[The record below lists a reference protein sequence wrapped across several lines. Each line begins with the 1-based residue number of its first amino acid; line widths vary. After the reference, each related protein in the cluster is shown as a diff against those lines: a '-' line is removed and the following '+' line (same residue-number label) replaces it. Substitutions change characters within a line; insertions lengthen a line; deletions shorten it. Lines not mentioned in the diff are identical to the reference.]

1 MKFPHEKLS
10 LFFLALI
17 ELIAGSIIIFN
28 LETVLEFP
36 IILFLI
42 PALMNLRGAV
52 YGVLIL
58 RIIKLLTLGII
69 KPSFK
74 EKNLRKNIQTSFFI
88 GTIASC
94 IVAIIAYI
102 FQIIYFKA
110 HISFLEI
117 LTISILTNF
126 LSFFI
131 ITFPLIF
138 ILFYYYKK
146 GKSLEFLG
154 APYVAAISDVITPF
168 ILFVS
173 FNLIFITIFQI
184 LFLIIIF
191 IFLVVIFLR
200 KSLEKE
206 YIKENLPTISIT
218 TWFSGLGGM
227 FYARVINFTE
237 IQNILIASPA
247 YNALLGGIGGIL
259 ASRLSISFHL
269 GLSFKLLSN
278 ISYIKSAY
286 LAFFAG
292 LIFSSFFAGLR
303 ELFIILISSIFSVL
317 LITLITYYVSLTTF
331 KKGLDPDNV
340 TLPIVT
346 TSGDL
351 LGPALVIVTFLVFFR
366 T

>member
-1 MKFPHEKLS
+1 
-10 LFFLALI
+10 
-17 ELIAGSIIIFN
+17 
-28 LETVLEFP
+28 
-36 IILFLI
+36 
-42 PALMNLRGAV
+42 MNLRGAV

-191 IFLVVIFLR
+191 IFLVVIF
-200 KSLEKE
+200 
-206 YIKENLPTISIT
+206 
-218 TWFSGLGGM
+218 
-227 FYARVINFTE
+227 
-237 IQNILIASPA
+237 
-247 YNALLGGIGGIL
+247 
-259 ASRLSISFHL
+259 
-269 GLSFKLLSN
+269 
-278 ISYIKSAY
+278 
-286 LAFFAG
+286 
-292 LIFSSFFAGLR
+292 
-303 ELFIILISSIFSVL
+303 
-317 LITLITYYVSLTTF
+317 F
-331 KKGLDPDNV
+331 KKV
-340 TLPIVT
+340 
-346 TSGDL
+346 
-351 LGPALVIVTFLVFFR
+351 A
-366 T
+366 